1 MKVRFAGFLFALL
14 LQNRRKARVEQ
25 PQVRAR
31 LKFVSVCKFELAQ
44 RLVVKGFCPYESLR
58 KAIACGLPRKAFAL
72 FAMTADFC
80 HFELS
85 LESDP
90 MGYKA

>member
-1 MKVRFAGFLFALL
+1 MLALP

-44 RLVVKGFCPYESLR
+44 GLVVKGFYPCETLR
-58 KAIACGLPRKAFAL
+58 KAKIRTFMVWILRYAQYDKTLVI
-72 FAMTADFC
+72 
-80 HFELS
+80 LS
-85 LESDP
+85 E
-90 MGYKA
+90 